1 MNSFGYA
8 PHETP
13 PGDDLVR
20 IVVSD
25 ERTKEDLSEISSETM
40 RFVHGSGGRALR
52 IALERAVWE
61 REAMLLPSRP
71 VSDGDLND
79 MNFTAGLRAGLMG
92 ALSYLRQ
99 FDNPEE
105 SPLLR

>member
-1 MNSFGYA
+1 MNSFGYT

-13 PGDDLVR
+13 PGEDLVR
-20 IVVSD
+20 IVVND
-25 ERTKEDLSEISSETM
+25 ARTKEDLSAISSETM

-61 REAMLLPSRP
+61 REAMLLPSRS
-71 VSDGDLND
+71 VSAGDLD
-79 MNFTAGLRAGLMG
+79 AVNFEAGLRTGLMG